1 LVVET
6 IFVAV
11 TGSVPIECKGSRE
24 SRLLGREN
32 GFGNTAYFG
41 GVLSIGGDC
50 S

>member
-1 LVVET
+1 MLVDI

-11 TGSVPIECKGSRE
+11 TGSVPIECKWSRE

-32 GFGNTAYFG
+32 GLGNTVFFG
-41 GVLSIGGDC
+41 GVLSIGGDY

>member
-1 LVVET
+1 MVVEK

-11 TGSVPIECKGSRE
+11 IGSVPIEFKGSRE
-24 SRLLGREN
+24 SRLLGLVN
-32 GFGNTAYFG
+32 GFGNTVLLG

>member
-1 LVVET
+1 MVVET

-32 GFGNTAYFG
+32 GFVNTVFFG